1 MRRGHRWLEPRYDR
15 PTQGFV
21 ATLSSEL
28 RNFRL
33 GIKMWYTLG
42 RPVRPWKDM
51 VMRMSSRVVAPS
63 AVAFFSV
70 AALLCSPA
78 SSQTAPSTAPLP
90 SISVEAPKHVAR
102 PSRPERVAHAVVSRR
117 SSSVRQTPSVDDG
130 TPTGGSGPPLA
141 RIAALEK
148 VASNC
153 NGGCESSLPHGG
165 MPWVGCSES
174 AGGSHGIGAF
184 SITCRDNLTYKSY
197 VDCVETKV
205 FLGEYPNKARWT
217 CSSLQIAGK
226 FRVAE
231 LRRPKRPH

>member
-1 MRRGHRWLEPRYDR
+1 
-15 PTQGFV
+15 
-21 ATLSSEL
+21 
-28 RNFRL
+28 
-33 GIKMWYTLG
+33 MWYTLG
-42 RPVRPWKDM
+42 RAVRPWKDM

-70 AALLCSPA
+70 TVLLCSPA
-78 SSQTAPSTAPLP
+78 SSQTAPSAAPLP

-102 PSRPERVAHAVVSRR
+102 PSRPERVAHTVVSRR
-117 SSSVRQTPSVDDG
+117 RSPDRQTSSVDDG

-165 MPWVGCSES
+165 LPWVGCSES

-205 FLGEYPNKARWT
+205 FLGEYPNKARWN
-217 CSSLQIAGK
+217 CSSLQVAGK

-231 LRRPKRPH
+231 LRRPKRLH